1 MKSGYRVSH
10 VTIINY
16 MQISEVTK
24 PRTPQQQRVDQLRTQ
39 LDAARRAARVARLNQ
54 QQAHINQQRQK
65 LRQA

>member
-24 PRTPQQQRVDQLRTQ
+24 PRTSQQQRVDQLRTQ

>member
-1 MKSGYRVSH
+1 MTCRDQH
-10 VTIINY
+10 HTISTS

-39 LDAARRAARVARLNQ
+39 LDAARRAARVARLAQ
-54 QQAHINQQRQK
+54 QQVKLNQQRQK